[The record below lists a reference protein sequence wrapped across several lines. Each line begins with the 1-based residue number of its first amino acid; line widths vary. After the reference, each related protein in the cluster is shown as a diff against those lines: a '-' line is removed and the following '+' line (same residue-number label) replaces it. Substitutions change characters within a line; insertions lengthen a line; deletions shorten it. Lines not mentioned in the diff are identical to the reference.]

1 LQHIFFP
8 MRHFL
13 LVLLSFVF
21 SASVF
26 AQFDV
31 GSRSITLTDAARANR
46 SIPCQ
51 VYYPA
56 NTAGNNVPVA
66 AGVFPLLIF
75 GHGFLMSTDAYD
87 VVWEALVPS
96 GYIMVLPT
104 TESGISP
111 SHTEFAKDLAFIEEE
126 LRTSSSQPFFNYV
139 ADYSA
144 VMGHSMGGGSAFLA
158 VQYNENIDALVTFA
172 AAETNPSAIA
182 ASGDITLPSLVI
194 SGANDCITPPN
205 QHQVPMYDALASTC
219 KMLVT
224 IDGASHCQFAGEST
238 QCDLGEFF
246 CSLAPVISEP
256 DQQSRTHFITLN
268 WLNYF
273 LKGQCESGE
282 ALTQSIASDPMVGSN
297 QNCVLGCTNAV
308 SEAENVSFSFQAA
321 PQPMSDSGQLYFSKE
336 VENATVRVYDAQGK
350 LVLEEHGISSSS
362 FRFDVSAWP
371 MGVYQC
377 VVQAKG
383 ISAQSISLLIA
394 R

>member
-1 LQHIFFP
+1 

-21 SASVF
+21 SASVS

-66 AGVFPLLIF
+66 EGVFPLLIF

-96 GYIMVLPT
+96 GYIMVLPS

-126 LRTSSSQPFFNYV
+126 LRTSSSQPFFGYV

-144 VMGHSMGGGSAFLA
+144 VMGHSMGGGSALLA
-158 VQYNENIDALVTFA
+158 VQYNSNIDAVVTFA
-172 AAETNPSAIA
+172 AAETNPSAVA
-182 ASGDITLPSLVI
+182 ACGDITLPALVI

-205 QHQVPMYDALASTC
+205 DHQIPMYNALASTC

-224 IDGASHCQFAGEST
+224 IDGASHCQFAGQST

-246 CSLAPVISEP
+246 CSLAPEISEQE
-256 DQQSRTHFITLN
+256 QQSKTHFITLN

-273 LKGQCESGE
+273 LKGQCEAGE
-282 ALTQSIASDPMVGSN
+282 AVVENIATDVLVASN
-297 QNCVLGCTNAV
+297 QTCVLGCTNAV
-308 SEAENVSFSFQAA
+308 SESVRESVSIQVA
-321 PQPMSDSGQLYFSKE
+321 PQPMAYGGQLKFSKAL
-336 VENATVRVYDAQGK
+336 ENATVRVYDAQGK
-350 LVLEEHGISSSS
+350 MVLEQFGVSADS
-362 FRFDVSAWP
+362 FRLDVAAWP
-371 MGVYQC
+371 VGFYQC
-377 VVQAKG
+377 TVQANGVASKPL
-383 ISAQSISLLIA
+383 SILVA